1 MKYKPQEVQNPT
13 IIQEPD
19 KQPIKISYTHA
30 LTTVLYEKLYKH
42 HKLQTNTRKKLLKK
56 KRNKLNFNKLPY
68 QQVSV
73 EKKIQKLNP
82 RDYEENGYHQVNQIK
97 ELK

>member
-1 MKYKPQEVQNPT
+1 MLYTCSNNSIVWEV
-13 IIQEPD
+13 
-19 KQPIKISYTHA
+19 
-30 LTTVLYEKLYKH
+30 
-42 HKLQTNTRKKLLKK
+42 LQTSQITDKYQKKTTEK

-73 EKKIQKLNP
+73 EEKIQKLNP

>member
-1 MKYKPQEVQNPT
+1 MRSSTNITNYKYQK
-13 IIQEPD
+13 
-19 KQPIKISYTHA
+19 K
-30 LTTVLYEKLYKH
+30 TTE
-42 HKLQTNTRKKLLKK
+42 K

-73 EKKIQKLNP
+73 EEKIQKLNP
-82 RDYEENGYHQVNQIK
+82 RGYEENGYHQVNQIK

>member
-1 MKYKPQEVQNPT
+1 MRSSTNITNYRQIP
-13 IIQEPD
+13 
-19 KQPIKISYTHA
+19 
-30 LTTVLYEKLYKH
+30 EKNYW
-42 HKLQTNTRKKLLKK
+42 K

-73 EKKIQKLNP
+73 EEKIQKLNP
-82 RDYEENGYHQVNQIK
+82 RGYEENGYHQVNQIK